1 MVNGNSQIYEIKAT
15 FVYNPDM
22 KSSKLIAIISK
33 DYLDLLKSLSFILV
47 FYLETTKA
55 FYLEYLSSSSG

>member
-22 KSSKLIAIISK
+22 KLSKLIAIISK

-47 FYLETTKA
+47 FYLATT
-55 FYLEYLSSSSG
+55 FFLENLSSSSGW